1 VISLVGDGSDGATAQ
16 GGDSEEERFKMVA
29 RQIERR
35 GIHDKRVLQ
44 AMRDVPRHEF
54 VPHESRGRAYDDCA
68 LPIGFGQTI
77 SQPYIVAFTVAN
89 LALCAEDRVLEVGAG
104 SGYQSAVISRLVGEV
119 YAIEIIDELVFRAS
133 RDLHR
138 LRYDNVLVRRGDG
151 YNGWAE
157 RAPFD
162 AIAVA
167 AALDHVPRPLV
178 NQMRE
183 GARMV
188 IPIGTAAGQHLVL
201 VEKEREGMRTQALC
215 PVRFVPFVRPGT
227 R

>member
-1 VISLVGDGSDGATAQ
+1 VISLLGDGFDGATAQ
-16 GGDSEEERFKMVA
+16 GGDSEERRFEMVA
-29 RQIERR
+29 CQIERR
-35 GIHDKRVLQ
+35 GIRDKRVLR

-54 VPHESRGRAYDDCA
+54 VPNEARSRAYEDCA

-77 SQPYIVAFTVAN
+77 SQPYIVAFTVTN

-104 SGYQSAVISRLVGEV
+104 SGYQSAVISRLVAEV
-119 YAIEIIDELVFRAS
+119 YAIEILDELVCRAV
-133 RDLHR
+133 RDLRR
-138 LRYDNVLVRRGDG
+138 LHYENVLVRKGDG

-157 RAPFD
+157 CAPFD

-167 AALDHVPRPLV
+167 AALDHIPRPLV

-188 IPIGTAAGQHLVL
+188 IPIGTSAGQQLVL
-201 VEKEREGMRTQALC
+201 VEKEREGMRTRALC
-215 PVRFVPFVRPGT
+215 PVRFVPFVRPGS

>member
-1 VISLVGDGSDGATAQ
+1 MISLLGEGFDGASTE
-16 GGDSEEERFKMVA
+16 GGNSGERRFKMVA
-29 RQIERR
+29 SQIERR
-35 GIHDKRVLQ
+35 GIRDKRVLQ

-54 VPHESRGRAYDDCA
+54 VPLESRSRAYEDCA

-77 SQPYIVAFTVAN
+77 SQPYIVAFAVSN
-89 LALCAEDRVLEVGAG
+89 LELHAEDRVLEIGAG
-104 SGYQSAVISRLVGEV
+104 SGYQSAVISQLVAEV
-119 YAIEIIDELVFRAS
+119 YAIEILDELVFRAV

-138 LRYDNVLVRRGDG
+138 LNYDNVLVRKGDG

-162 AIAVA
+162 AVAVA
-167 AALDHVPRPLV
+167 AALDHIPRPLV

-183 GARMV
+183 DARMV
-188 IPIGTAAGQHLVL
+188 IPLGTSAGQQLML
-201 VEKEREGMRTQALC
+201 IEKQRGGMRARALC